1 MCNTDRITIVS
12 ESVFIEKDS
21 EITRIDL
28 KKEGIRKIAIDIVN
42 RRTTTKTICTIEV
55 KQQMPHI
62 DFLCNFLY
70 STIDANTLRLVVRI
84 NR

>member
-28 KKEGIRKIAIDIVN
+28 KREGIRKIAIDIVN
-42 RRTTTKTICTIEV
+42 GHITTKTICTIEI
-55 KQQMPHI
+55 KPQMPRI
-62 DFLCNFLY
+62 DFLCKYLY